1 MKNKNKKINLT
12 SVRRSANNHKF
23 FDNFILW
30 TVDEV
35 AEALS
40 LSKGTIYNKV
50 SSGAI
55 PYHKKGK
62 KLYFLQEEILNWVME
77 GNL

>member
-1 MKNKNKKINLT
+1 MKLT
-12 SVRRSANNHKF
+12 TENHHDNSKSFFNNY
-23 FDNFILW
+23 ILW

-35 AEALS
+35 AKVLS

-55 PYHKKGK
+55 PYYKKGK
-62 KLYFLQEEILNWVME
+62 KLYFLQEEILNWIME